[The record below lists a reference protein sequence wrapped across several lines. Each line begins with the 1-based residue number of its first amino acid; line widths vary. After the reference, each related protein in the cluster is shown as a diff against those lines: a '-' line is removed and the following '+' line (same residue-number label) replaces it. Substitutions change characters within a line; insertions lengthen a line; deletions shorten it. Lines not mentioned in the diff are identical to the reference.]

1 MGKREPLLTEEFFV
15 NRLAYLDR
23 IVVERNER
31 LAKEPEV
38 YIHPKELLWS
48 NFRGRYQQIFLG
60 YSLDEGLPRLAQ
72 RFPAVVET
80 YEIYLRDK
88 EAVPTDLAD
97 LDEYIVSLW
106 LVSFAIL
113 FKVDDDLWKRL
124 LACIGNEG
132 RDALFE
138 ALVATR
144 SPNRRKAAGL
154 LHAAIFQPLHD
165 AIAADAKS
173 RDALVKRYLKAW
185 YKALKPTYWVDSHK
199 GPKGGGFFG
208 YWAVEVA
215 GVVQAFGMDDTGWR
229 DMPYYPADL
238 VTRA

>member
-1 MGKREPLLTEEFFV
+1 MSKREPLMNEAFFLDG
-15 NRLAYLDR
+15 LAYADR
-23 IVVERNER
+23 IIESRNTKLREQ
-31 LAKEPEV
+31 PEV
-38 YIHPKELLWS
+38 YKFPKEFLWS
-48 NFRGRYQQIFLG
+48 NFRDRYQQIFLG
-60 YSLDEGLPRLAQ
+60 YSLEEDVPRLAQ

-88 EAVPTDLAD
+88 AAVPTDLAD
-97 LDEYIVSLW
+97 LDEYVVSLW

-144 SPNRRKAAGL
+144 SPNRKKATGL
-154 LHAAIFQPLHD
+154 LHAAIFQPLYD

-199 GPKGGGFFG
+199 GPKGGGFLG

-215 GVVQAFGMDDTGWR
+215 GVTQAFGMDDAGWR
-229 DMPYYPADL
+229 DMPYYPEDL

>member
-1 MGKREPLLTEEFFV
+1 MSKREPLMDEAFFQESLRYV
-15 NRLAYLDR
+15 DK
-23 IVVERNER
+23 IVESRNTKLREQ
-31 LAKEPEV
+31 PEV
-38 YIHPKELLWS
+38 YTKPKTFLWA
-48 NFRGRYQQIFLG
+48 NFRDRYQQIFLG
-60 YSLDEGLPRLAQ
+60 YSLDEDVPRLAQ

-144 SPNRRKAAGL
+144 SPNRRKATGL

-215 GVVQAFGMDDTGWR
+215 GLVQAFGMDDTGWR
-229 DMPYYPADL
+229 DMPYYPRDL

>member
-1 MGKREPLLTEEFFV
+1 MSKREPLMDE
-15 NRLAYLDR
+15 AYFEHALRFIDES
-23 IVVERNER
+23 IETRNTKLREQ
-31 LAKEPEV
+31 PEV
-38 YIHPKELLWS
+38 YVKPQTFLWA
-48 NFRGRYQQIFLG
+48 NFRGRYQQIFHG
-60 YSLDEGLPRLAQ
+60 YSLGEDNARLAA
-72 RFPAVVET
+72 RLPAVVDA
-80 YEIYLRDK
+80 YEAYLR
-88 EAVPTDLAD
+88 APTHADTELAD
-97 LDEYIVSLW
+97 LDQYVVSLW

-113 FKVDDDLWKRL
+113 FKADDDLWKRL

-144 SPNRRKAAGL
+144 SPNRKKATGL
-154 LHAAIFQPLHD
+154 LHAAIFQPLYD
-165 AIAADAKS
+165 AIGADAKS

-215 GVVQAFGMDDTGWR
+215 GVTQAFGMDDSGWR